1 MEGRPGARRTRP
13 GRSLRSGIAVFRRPA
28 EPILH
33 VDMDA
38 FYASVEAV
46 KDPSLS
52 GKPVIVGHPG
62 SRGVVLSA
70 SYEARA
76 SGVASAMPSARARR
90 LCPEALF
97 VPPDFT
103 SYRAFAVRLRE
114 VLLSFTPLV
123 EPLSLDEAFL
133 DVSGA
138 TTLFG
143 PPDEIGRRIR
153 TAVRSELSLVC
164 SVGVGPS
171 KLLAKLASTAAKPDG
186 LLWLRAGREATS
198 FLHGLPVEA
207 LWGVGER
214 TREVL
219 SRLGARTVRDLS
231 EMPVRILQS
240 ALGEHHARQLIDL
253 ATGQDE
259 RPVVPYEPP
268 KQISHE
274 ETYQHDLDDEATIV
288 RELLRLSFRVASRLR
303 HEGFRARTVT
313 LKARLASFTTLTR
326 SRTFPDPTDTG
337 ADLFRTVGELYRA
350 IPGTRKRFRLL
361 GVAAGGL
368 VAAGTEQLALVRS
381 GRWEDA
387 ERALDRIESR
397 FGPGA
402 AIPAAL
408 LDRHRNQPPPR
419 VSPPSL

>member
-1 MEGRPGARRTRP
+1 VSTRP
-13 GRSLRSGIAVFRRPA
+13 V

-38 FYASVEAV
+38 FYASVEAL
-46 KDPSLS
+46 KDPSLA

-70 SYEARA
+70 SYVARA
-76 SGVASAMPSARARR
+76 SGVGSAMPSARARR
-90 LCPEALF
+90 LCPEAVF
-97 VPPDFT
+97 VPPDFPA
-103 SYRAFAVRLRE
+103 YRAFAVRLRE

-143 PPDEIGRRIR
+143 PPTEIGKRVRA
-153 TAVRSELSLVC
+153 AVRSELSLVC
-164 SVGVGPS
+164 SVGVAPN
-171 KLLAKLASTAAKPDG
+171 KLLAKLASAAAKPDG
-186 LLWLRAGREATS
+186 LLTVGSGEHALA
-198 FLHGLPVEA
+198 FLHRLPVEA

-214 TREVL
+214 THEVL
-219 SRLGARTVRDLS
+219 SRLGARTVEDLA
-231 EMPVRILQS
+231 EMPVRILESVLGQQQARHLA
-240 ALGEHHARQLIDL
+240 ALAAGRD
-253 ATGQDE
+253 D
-259 RPVVPYEPP
+259 RPVIPYEPP
-268 KQISHE
+268 KQVSHE
-274 ETYQHDLDDEATIV
+274 ETFEHDLDAEDQIL

-303 HEGFRARTVT
+303 GEGFRARTVI

-326 SRTFPDPTDTG
+326 SRTFADPTDTG
-337 ADLFRTVGELYRA
+337 ADLFRTVTELYRA
-350 IPGTRKRFRLL
+350 IPGTRRRIRLL

-368 VAAGTEQLALVRS
+368 AAAGAEQLALVRA

-402 AIPAAL
+402 AFPAAL
-408 LDRHRNQPPPR
+408 LE
-419 VSPPSL
+419 LE